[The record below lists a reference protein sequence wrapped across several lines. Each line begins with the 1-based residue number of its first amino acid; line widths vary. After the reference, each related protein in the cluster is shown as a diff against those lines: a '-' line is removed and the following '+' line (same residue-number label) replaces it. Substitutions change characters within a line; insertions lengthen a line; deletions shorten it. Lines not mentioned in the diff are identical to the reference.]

1 MVVIVGTGAGGGI
14 LAYELAKDNVPVI
27 IIEKGSY
34 IKSKYAFNYYDKYN
48 EGIDLL
54 TTTCVGG
61 STIVSMANMVRA
73 LDEELLEFGI
83 DLSDAYEY
91 VEKLINVKPLSDS
104 HIGMGTQLF
113 LDAGNKLGLNTLKMP
128 KAIREEKCIQC
139 GKCAFGCPVD
149 AKWSGKDFVDKAI
162 EYGAN
167 LITEADIVD
176 VIVKNNSVKGLIYI
190 KNGKEESILSDTIVL
205 SAGAIGST
213 LILRKVDIE
222 AGNEIFFDP
231 FVSVGGYL
239 KDIKFNSEVQMGA
252 LVIGRNFVL
261 SPHFSS
267 SIKGNIDVNGVS
279 DKDILS
285 IMVKTSD
292 ECRGYVDREGNVV
305 KYNTINDI
313 RYLSE
318 GVATAGFILEKAG
331 VDATTIA
338 STVYR
343 GAHPGGTAPIGKV
356 VDNNLKTKI
365 DGLYVCD
372 ASVLPISPG
381 KPPILTILALS
392 KRLSDYL
399 KK

>member
-14 LAYELAKDNVPVI
+14 LAYELAKDNVPVT

-176 VIVKNNSVKGLIYI
+176 VS
-190 KNGKEESILSDTIVL
+190 
-205 SAGAIGST
+205 
-213 LILRKVDIE
+213 
-222 AGNEIFFDP
+222 
-231 FVSVGGYL
+231 
-239 KDIKFNSEVQMGA
+239 
-252 LVIGRNFVL
+252 
-261 SPHFSS
+261 
-267 SIKGNIDVNGVS
+267 
-279 DKDILS
+279 
-285 IMVKTSD
+285 
-292 ECRGYVDREGNVV
+292 
-305 KYNTINDI
+305 
-313 RYLSE
+313 
-318 GVATAGFILEKAG
+318 
-331 VDATTIA
+331 
-338 STVYR
+338 
-343 GAHPGGTAPIGKV
+343 
-356 VDNNLKTKI
+356 
-365 DGLYVCD
+365 
-372 ASVLPISPG
+372 
-381 KPPILTILALS
+381 
-392 KRLSDYL
+392 
-399 KK
+399 